1 MNSTLIKTQIQIM
14 AAQATLLAE
23 GVSDWRTSIYWQ
35 GKVKGFNALVD
46 ANAEMICQF
55 RDKTQDAAF
64 KERSLEGN
72 SYEYHFLEGVAAA
85 ARESLTLHYLCSMQ
99 GVTLG

>member
-1 MNSTLIKTQIQIM
+1 MNSKLIKTQIQSM
-14 AAQATLLAE
+14 AAQATVFAE

-35 GKVKGFNALVD
+35 GKVKGFTSLID

-64 KERSLEGN
+64 KERSIEGN
-72 SYEYHFLEGVAAA
+72 SYEYQFLEGVAAA
-85 ARESLTLHYLCSMQ
+85 ARESLSLHYLGSMQ